1 MNINST
7 MVPASFFVRDS
18 HSLKMQVQDSS
29 THSEW
34 QKIYLSFFYKFSF
47 LPSSKAILSR
57 CPSNAE
63 PTHRAGE
70 DALRTLV
77 SSNFSAF
84 TYLCR
89 CDLKDLSKTSLWCLN
104 VRWYQPYEFIW
115 DSGWEK
121 IHKNFYNIFK
131 CLACRALKVQSP
143 SESLRSKSVISPE
156 QTSLESATLGSGSL
170 HDKCR

>member
-1 MNINST
+1 MCKIVQHIQNDKKSIYHFSI
-7 MVPASFFVRDS
+7 SF
-18 HSLKMQVQDSS
+18 
-29 THSEW
+29 
-34 QKIYLSFFYKFSF
+34 
-47 LPSSKAILSR
+47 PSYPPRRRFCLDPLCIS
-57 CPSNAE
+57 PSNAE

-104 VRWYQPYEFIW
+104 VRWYQPYEFMW

-121 IHKNFYNIFK
+121 IHKNIYNIFK

-156 QTSLESATLGSGSL
+156 QTSPESATLGSGSL